1 MKTGTKRI
9 SAVFLTLI
17 MLFACMA
24 AFSLSVGAA
33 AVNEAIDV
41 TGIDTIGAAD
51 PTEVVGKAVDKKG
64 GLDPLVIILI
74 IAGAVVLIAA
84 AGIIAYIV
92 LKRKRDENGN
102 LVAPQNDAPAAK
114 PLNYGATA
122 VPNAAKGVA
131 RSSSVQHIG
140 KTFYITEKPVAIG
153 RDASACM
160 IAYEPG
166 TPGVSGKHCTLAYNG
181 ILEQFVLTDTGSSY
195 GTFLS
200 DGAKLQPNVPVT
212 LKAGDS
218 FFVGDKA
225 NVITLD
231 VEK

>member
-1 MKTGTKRI
+1 MKSKVKRI
-9 SAVFLTLI
+9 LAVSLTLM
-17 MLFACMA
+17 MLFSCVA

-41 TGIDTIGAAD
+41 TGVDTIGAAD
-51 PTEVVGKAVDKKG
+51 PTEVVSKAVDKKG

-92 LKRKRDENGN
+92 LKRKRDENGK
-102 LVAPQNDAPAAK
+102 LVAPQNDAPAAR
-114 PLNYGATA
+114 PLNYGATS

-131 RSSSVQHIG
+131 RSSSAQHIG
-140 KTFYITEKPVAIG
+140 KAFYISDKPITIG

-160 IAYEPG
+160 IAFEPG
-166 TPGVSGKHCTLAYNG
+166 TPGVSSKHCTLGYNG
-181 ILEQFVLTDTGSSY
+181 ILEQFVLTDVGSSF

-200 DGAKLQPNVPVT
+200 DGTKLQPNVPVT

-225 NVITLD
+225 NVIKLD